1 MMKESESESQC
12 LRKSGRNEVT
22 FRTGVRTNQVVS
34 LYSPL

>member
-12 LRKSGRNEVT
+12 WRKSARNEVT
-22 FRTGVRTNQVVS
+22 LRTGVPTNQVVS